1 MTLFI
6 MAAGIHTSYQPDLS
20 VVFGWHSCFLRA
32 ARSLPFCHFTLVEFK
47 TPDTLQQKAQGRDM
61 RNLLIGAL
69 VLAWPATAQAQEE
82 QHTAN
87 DPSGDL
93 VKAVTIQDM
102 RALAEAEGH
111 EIGIDLESD
120 IGISA
125 LDDDGLNYVLRG
137 RACQTEES
145 CLGLEMMVMFQG
157 DFTTEFANSI
167 NERYS
172 AIKATRADGA
182 LLLSRYLILD
192 GGQTR
197 ENLGVN
203 LRNTLAIAANVQ
215 NESEAEG
222 NTTSNTSPPAPQ
234 EQISSEL
241 IAWGDDSG
249 PYANDDACDDGRF
262 HEDGDDWSYQRN
274 HVLKDATDCRTL
286 YEAGEITLYLDFGS
300 NSGDYV
306 NDETCDD
313 NRFTGEGRSI
323 LQTDSQVKRDA
334 DDCIAAYRADTLNR
348 P

>member
-1 MTLFI
+1 MRTVITATL
-6 MAAGIHTSYQPDLS
+6 A
-20 VVFGWHSCFLRA
+20 
-32 ARSLPFCHFTLVEFK
+32 
-47 TPDTLQQKAQGRDM
+47 
-61 RNLLIGAL
+61 
-69 VLAWPATAQAQEE
+69 LAWPIAAHAQLE
-82 QHTAN
+82 QHTDSTAT
-87 DPSGDL
+87 DGL
-93 VKAVTIQDM
+93 IKAVTLEDI
-102 RALAEAEGH
+102 RAVAAAEGH
-111 EIGIDLESD
+111 EISMELDSD
-120 IGISA
+120 VGVSA
-125 LDDDGLNYVLRG
+125 LDDEGLTYVLRG
-137 RACQTEES
+137 KACQDDAS

-157 DFTTEFANSI
+157 NFTTEFANSI
-167 NERYS
+167 NERFS

-215 NESEAEG
+215 NESEEADEAP
-222 NTTSNTSPPAPQ
+222 SSPTPSRPQ

-241 IAWGDDSG
+241 IAWGDDTGS
-249 PYANDDACDDGRF
+249 YANDDACDDGRF

-274 HVLKDATDCRTL
+274 HVLRDATDCRTL
-286 YEAGEITLYLDFGS
+286 YEAGNITLYLDFGS

-306 NDETCDD
+306 NDNTCDD

-334 DDCIAAYRADTLNR
+334 DDCIAAYRADTINR